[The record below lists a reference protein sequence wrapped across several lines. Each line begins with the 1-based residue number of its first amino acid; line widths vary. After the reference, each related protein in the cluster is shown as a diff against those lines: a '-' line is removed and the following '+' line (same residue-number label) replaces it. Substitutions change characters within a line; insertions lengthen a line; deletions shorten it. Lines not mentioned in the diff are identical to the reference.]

1 MISIPVFSTGN
12 SIPEPAGWMQPVGWT
27 GPEPILYWN
36 LDNLDGL
43 TLMEGSEVASFNALV
58 PGKVRKLF

>member
-1 MISIPVFSTGN
+1 MISIPVFSTGS
-12 SIPEPAGWMQPVGWT
+12 SIPEPAGWMQPV
-27 GPEPILYWN
+27 LYWN

-43 TLMEGSEVASFNALV
+43 TLMEGTEVASFNALV